1 MFKKTTALAAL
12 LGLLCNTSAFG
23 FLTYIIENHTNE
35 KILVDWG
42 INVAGSSFGTTHF
55 YCAKEAFSNPPKP
68 VKGAEGLCG
77 PQSINAQQTR
87 KFQFYD
93 VACMTPELFTVGT
106 SARNLRVVEIKSLP
120 NEARDKMDDAVAQ
133 VSKSVGKAGTAA
145 GESGIKQAKAA
156 EAAGKIISET
166 IKAGDKVGKASTC
179 KSMSIIIVND
189 MDADG
194 KPILGKFLAY
204 TFGIR

>member
-1 MFKKTTALAAL
+1 
-12 LGLLCNTSAFG
+12 
-23 FLTYIIENHTNE
+23 
-35 KILVDWG
+35 
-42 INVAGSSFGTTHF
+42 
-55 YCAKEAFSNPPKP
+55 
-68 VKGAEGLCG
+68 
-77 PQSINAQQTR
+77 
-87 KFQFYD
+87 
-93 VACMTPELFTVGT
+93 MTPELFTVGT